1 MYNSLVAGDRFES
14 LSKPQMLRSALLDSL
29 QDGRFKV
36 GDRLPSEPEL
46 ITQYGVSRAT
56 VREAIIS
63 LEQEGW
69 VRRLQGKGTFVSER
83 PKVHRTIAVIAPY
96 LYANESPDFR
106 AGTDV
111 VPILMQSIEHQARK
125 HGVSIMLYLDN
136 LEVETE
142 RENLLKILERG
153 MDGVLMIYIGG
164 EHNLDCLEKI
174 QVAGIPLVL
183 FDRYIDELSID
194 SVVSDNHL
202 GSHRATMRFLDAG
215 FPTVTYITAPI
226 DSTVLRDRCQ
236 GYVDAMRE
244 RGLEPDVKILMQ
256 DLWEG
261 SDRLNYDR
269 TRELV
274 AQLSFPTAIFSAD
287 ATRLAVISQIVDEMG
302 VPRNQYAIGCFD
314 EPYLTT
320 PDDLMLVKVLQPLRE
335 IGRRAVDIVL
345 GRIEKRH
352 TAVPDE
358 TARILLPPEVLTVG
372 HATTTGQIIG

>member
-142 RENLLKILERG
+142 R
-153 MDGVLMIYIGG
+153 
-164 EHNLDCLEKI
+164 
-174 QVAGIPLVL
+174 
-183 FDRYIDELSID
+183 
-194 SVVSDNHL
+194 
-202 GSHRATMRFLDAG
+202 
-215 FPTVTYITAPI
+215 
-226 DSTVLRDRCQ
+226 
-236 GYVDAMRE
+236 
-244 RGLEPDVKILMQ
+244 
-256 DLWEG
+256 
-261 SDRLNYDR
+261 
-269 TRELV
+269 
-274 AQLSFPTAIFSAD
+274 
-287 ATRLAVISQIVDEMG
+287 
-302 VPRNQYAIGCFD
+302 
-314 EPYLTT
+314 
-320 PDDLMLVKVLQPLRE
+320 
-335 IGRRAVDIVL
+335 
-345 GRIEKRH
+345 
-352 TAVPDE
+352 
-358 TARILLPPEVLTVG
+358 
-372 HATTTGQIIG
+372 